1 MNYRRALDYLLTFT
15 DFERSG
21 GFTPRPDVAPV
32 RALLRHL
39 DEPHRGRLTVHVA
52 GSKGKGSTAA
62 MIASVLR
69 ECGLTVGL
77 YTSPHLHHICE
88 RIRIDGEPISE
99 EAFARYASALPPALD
114 AVRRELPDRKL
125 VTFDLLTAMAFL
137 AFREAQADIQVL
149 ETGLGGRV
157 DSTNAVEQKEV
168 CVITSVSLEHQAIL
182 GDTLPQIA
190 AEKAGIIAPGATVVL
205 ATQAEPIAEVIRR
218 ACDERGA
225 DLVEAGRS
233 CRFQRRCRG
242 IDGQEVSLSTPQA
255 EYNLWLPLLGL
266 HQVENAVAA
275 VLAVEALRKC
285 GVAASTEQ
293 VRHGLEKVQWPGR
306 LEVLSRRPLL
316 LADGAHNADSARRL
330 RETLSGDLG
339 FAKAT
344 FVIGVSKDKDT
355 SGMERELRPMASRL
369 IATRSR
375 HPRALE
381 AERVAVAFSLN
392 GVSASPLAPVSK
404 AVDAALAASA
414 PDDLVCIVGSLF
426 VAAEARAHILGIEH
440 EVAGG

>member
-1 MNYRRALDYLLTFT
+1 MGYRRALDYLLSFT

-32 RALLRHL
+32 RALLRQL
-39 DEPHRGRLTVHVA
+39 DEPHRKRLTVHLA

-62 MIASVLR
+62 MIASILR

-99 EAFARYASALPPALD
+99 EAFARYAAALPPALD
-114 AVRRELPDRKL
+114 AVRREMPDRNL

-137 AFREAQADIQVL
+137 AFRESQADVQVL

-157 DSTNAVEQKEV
+157 DSTNTVEEKQV

-205 ATQAEPIAEVIRR
+205 ARQAQPVAEVVRR

-225 DLVEAGRS
+225 GLIEADET
-233 CRFQRRCRG
+233 CRFERRCRG
-242 IDGQEVSLSTPQA
+242 VEGQEVKLSTPVA
-255 EYNLWLPLLGL
+255 EYDLWLPLLGL
-266 HQVENAVAA
+266 HQVENAIAA
-275 VLAVEALRKC
+275 VLAVEALRPH

-293 VRHGLEKVQWPGR
+293 VRNGLAKVQWPGR
-306 LEVLSRRPLL
+306 LEVLSRRPLVV
-316 LADGAHNADSARRL
+316 ADGAHNAESARRL
-330 RETLSGDLG
+330 RETLTNDLG

-344 FVIGVSKDKDT
+344 FVIGVSRDKDT
-355 SGMERELRPMASRL
+355 TGMERELRPMASRL
-369 IATRSR
+369 IATRSS

-381 AERVAVAFSLN
+381 AERVAAAFSLN
-392 GVSASPLAPVSK
+392 GVSATPLAPVSK
-404 AVDAALAASA
+404 AVEAALAGSA
-414 PDDLVCIVGSLF
+414 PDELICIVGSLF
-426 VAAEARAHILGIEH
+426 VAAEARAHVLGIEH
-440 EVAGG
+440 EVIGG

>member
-1 MNYRRALDYLLTFT
+1 MNYRQALDYLLSFT

-62 MIASVLR
+62 MIASILR

-99 EAFARYASALPPALD
+99 DAFARYAAALPPALD
-114 AVRRELPDRKL
+114 AVRREMPDRKL

-137 AFREAQADIQVL
+137 AFREAQADVQVL

-157 DSTNAVEQKEV
+157 DSTNAVDEKEV

-190 AEKAGIIAPGATVVL
+190 AEKAGIIAPGADGRAGDAGRVSRRSHPAYLQRTRRPTSSKPDESCSL
-205 ATQAEPIAEVIRR
+205 RAALSRHRR
-218 ACDERGA
+218 AGNHAVERPRPSTTCG
-225 DLVEAGRS
+225 
-233 CRFQRRCRG
+233 CRC
-242 IDGQEVSLSTPQA
+242 S
-255 EYNLWLPLLGL
+255 GL

-275 VLAVEALRKC
+275 VLAVEALREH
-285 GVAASTEQ
+285 GVEASTAA
-293 VRHGLEKVQWPGR
+293 GA
-306 LEVLSRRPLL
+306 RRPGE
-316 LADGAHNADSARRL
+316 GAMARSPGGPIAPAAPPRRRRPQRGVGATAARDPRRRPRL
-330 RETLSGDLG
+330 REGD
-339 FAKAT
+339 
-344 FVIGVSKDKDT
+344 V
-355 SGMERELRPMASRL
+355 RRRRL
-369 IATRSR
+369 AATRTRREWS
-375 HPRALE
+375 
-381 AERVAVAFSLN
+381 
-392 GVSASPLAPVSK
+392 
-404 AVDAALAASA
+404 
-414 PDDLVCIVGSLF
+414 
-426 VAAEARAHILGIEH
+426 
-440 EVAGG
+440 